1 MSNMG
6 KPIGFDPESQENIAF
21 AERKVRSG
29 FIRKVFFI
37 LAMQLAVTVAFAVV
51 CFKTGAIKQ
60 YLRQHSWPFWL
71 AWSLALVTVLILSFS
86 TKARRTHPYNL
97 MMLGLFTLA
106 QSFLVGMVTSYYDS
120 RVVLL
125 AFIVTATTVT
135 AVTIFAMQTKWDVTS
150 KGGILFILMIVLLV
164 LTLVGIFWV
173 NKIYHLVIAGF
184 GALLF
189 TAYLMYDIQL
199 IMGNR
204 KYSLSPDEYVFA
216 ALTLYID
223 IINIF
228 QYVMAIIGMSTSN

>member
-1 MSNMG
+1 MSDLG
-6 KPIGFDPESQENIAF
+6 KPLAFDPESQENIAF

-37 LAMQLAVTVAFAVV
+37 LAVQLSITVAFAVI

-71 AWSLALVTVLILSFS
+71 AWSLALVTVLILCFS

-97 MMLGLFTLA
+97 MTLGLFTLA
-106 QSFLVGMVTSYYDS
+106 QSFLVGMITSFYDS

-125 AFIVTATTVT
+125 AFIVTATAVT

-150 KGGILFILMIVLLV
+150 KGGILFVLMIVLLV
-164 LTLVGIFWV
+164 LTFVGIFWV
-173 NKIYHLVIAGF
+173 NRIFHLVIAGI
-184 GALLF
+184 GAMVF
-189 TAYLMYDIQL
+189 TLYLMYDIQL
-199 IMGNR
+199 IMGNH
-204 KYSLSPDEYVFA
+204 KVSISPDEYVFA

-223 IINIF
+223 IISIF
-228 QYVMAIIGMSTSN
+228 QYVLAIIGLATR